1 MFFQYKN
8 LSPNIGSVVK
18 NPTASGGDM
27 GSIPGLGRSPGEG
40 NGSLLQYFCLGNPK
54 ERGAWWAQV
63 HRVARVRLDLATKL
77 SHTTEVEDR

>member
-18 NPTASGGDM
+18 NPTASGGDI

-40 NGSLLQYFCLGNPK
+40 NGYSIL
-54 ERGAWWAQV
+54 AW
-63 HRVARVRLDLATKL
+63 RIPRTEEPGRL
-77 SHTTEVEDR
+77 